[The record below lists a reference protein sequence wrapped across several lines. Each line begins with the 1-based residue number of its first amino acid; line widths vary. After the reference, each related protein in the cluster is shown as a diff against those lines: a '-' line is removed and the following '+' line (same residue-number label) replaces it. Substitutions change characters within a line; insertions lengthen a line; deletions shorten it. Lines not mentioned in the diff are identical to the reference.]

1 MVRIEAQ
8 QHARGLTAL
17 PLDRILTE
25 RLVLRRARPDDLEAM
40 HAVLSHPVAMRYWSS
55 LPHDS
60 LDQTREWLASMIEE
74 DPGVREDFIVEHG
87 GRVVG
92 KAGCYRL
99 PEIGYILHPDYWGL
113 GLATEALTAVIAH
126 IFAHH
131 PVEALRADID
141 PRNVP
146 SIRLLERLGFTFT
159 HRAERT
165 WKLGEEWCD
174 SVYYELKR
182 P

>member
-1 MVRIEAQ
+1 M
-8 QHARGLTAL
+8 
-17 PLDRILTE
+17 DRIVTE

-40 HAVLSHPVAMRYWSS
+40 HAVLSHPIATLYWST

-60 LDQTREWLASMIEE
+60 LDQTREWLASMIEDE
-74 DPGVREDFIVEHG
+74 PGVREDFIVERD
-87 GRVVG
+87 GRVIG

-99 PEIGYILHPDYWGL
+99 PEIGYILHPDHWGK
-113 GLATEALTAVIAH
+113 GYATEAMTAVTAH
-126 IFAHH
+126 IFDRFDL
-131 PVEALRADID
+131 PALRADID

-165 WKLGEEWCD
+165 WLLGEEWCD

>member
-1 MVRIEAQ
+1 M
-8 QHARGLTAL
+8 
-17 PLDRILTE
+17 DRIVTE
-25 RLVLRRARPDDLEAM
+25 RLVLRRAREDDLEAM
-40 HAVLSHPVAMRYWSS
+40 HALLSHPVAMRYWST

-60 LDQTREWLASMIEE
+60 LDQTREWLASMIED
-74 DPGVREDFIVEHG
+74 DPGVREDFIVEHEG
-87 GRVVG
+87 LAIG

-99 PEIGYILHPDYWGL
+99 PEIGYILHPDYWGA

-126 IFAHH
+126 IFTHH
-131 PVEALRADID
+131 PVEALSADID
-141 PRNVP
+141 PRNTP

-174 SVYYELKR
+174 SVYYALKR